1 MNYTILRTYDMVHI
15 SKIDS
20 IYINPWKNDKH
31 FDIIGNDTCKP
42 LNNVKTL
49 ENFLS
54 IYIEKN
60 IVFIIPHYKNFIVSS
75 YMTLIII
82 DDLVN
87 NYYINNNIVLNH
99 SHQLI
104 DYINNTI
111 NINEFNKILEEFKHK
126 SVIKLHISKED
137 INKLKSTTWY
147 IESVNFTDNTSQNKC
162 FEEHY
167 K

>member
-1 MNYTILRTYDMVHI
+1 
-15 SKIDS
+15 
-20 IYINPWKNDKH
+20 
-31 FDIIGNDTCKP
+31 
-42 LNNVKTL
+42 
-49 ENFLS
+49 
-54 IYIEKN
+54 
-60 IVFIIPHYKNFIVSS
+60 
-75 YMTLIII
+75 MTLIII

-137 INKLKSTTWY
+137 INKLKSTT
-147 IESVNFTDNTSQNKC
+147 
-162 FEEHY
+162 
-167 K
+167 

>member
-1 MNYTILRTYDMVHI
+1 MIHI

-20 IYINPWKNDKH
+20 KYKNPWKNDKH
-31 FDIIGNDTCKP
+31 FDIIGSDTCKP

-54 IYIEKN
+54 IYIDESF
-60 IVFIIPHYKNFIVSS
+60 IFIIPHYKNFIVSS

-82 DDLVN
+82 DDLIG
-87 NYYINNNIVLNH
+87 NYYINNNKILDH

-104 DYINNTI
+104 DYVNNAV
-111 NINEFNKILEEFKHK
+111 NINEFNKVLEEFKHK
-126 SVIKLHISKED
+126 NVIKLHISKED
-137 INKLKSTTWY
+137 VNKLKSTTWHV
-147 IESVNFTDNTSQNKC
+147 ESIDFTDNTSQDKC